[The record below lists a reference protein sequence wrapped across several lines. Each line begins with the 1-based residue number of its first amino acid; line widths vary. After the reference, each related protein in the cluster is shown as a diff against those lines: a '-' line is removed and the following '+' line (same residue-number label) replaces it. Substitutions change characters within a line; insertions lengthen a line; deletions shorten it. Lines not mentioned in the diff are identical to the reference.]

1 MTKGQIESKL
11 SEAISKFE
19 IEQMG
24 RGPEKIRTIIFQ
36 DLIIIRLKGFLSTS
50 EKSLAQN
57 KEGIVLIKK
66 LRTALF
72 ENAREG
78 LEEAIKSVI
87 DVNIISTY
95 SDVSTKTGE
104 KIIAVVVDQDI
115 LAARILGIKYQ
126 DIRKKIEVITLAV
139 AEKVI
144 YDLEDK
150 LKESWD
156 LDESKFIDAK

>member
-36 DLIIIRLKGFLSTS
+36 DLIIIRLKGFLSAS

-57 KEGIVLIKK
+57 KEGIDLIKK
-66 LRTALF
+66 VRTALF

-87 DVNIISTY
+87 DVEIISTY

-104 KIIAVVVDQDI
+104 KIIAVVVNQDI
-115 LAARILGIKYQ
+115 EEII
-126 DIRKKIEVITLAV
+126 ITQ
-139 AEKVI
+139 ENWKTI
-144 YDLEDK
+144 
-150 LKESWD
+150 
-156 LDESKFIDAK
+156 

>member
-50 EKSLAQN
+50 EKNLAQN
-57 KEGIVLIKK
+57 KDGVELIKK
-66 LRTALF
+66 IRTALF
-72 ENAREG
+72 ENAREE
-78 LEEAIKSVI
+78 LEAVIKSVI
-87 DVNIISTY
+87 DIEIISTY

-104 KIIAVVVDQDI
+104 KIIAVVSD
-115 LAARILGIKYQ
+115 KN
-126 DIRKKIEVITLAV
+126 IEEMIS
-139 AEKVI
+139 
-144 YDLEDK
+144 D
-150 LKESWD
+150 
-156 LDESKFIDAK
+156 

>member
-11 SEAISKFE
+11 CEVISKFE

-50 EKSLAQN
+50 ERSLAQN
-57 KEGIVLIKK
+57 KEGVDLIKK
-66 LRTALF
+66 VRTALF
-72 ENAREG
+72 ENSREC
-78 LEEAIKSVI
+78 LEDAVKSVI

-104 KIIAVVVDQDI
+104 KIIAIVIDQDI
-115 LAARILGIKYQ
+115 ENLI
-126 DIRKKIEVITLAV
+126 
-139 AEKVI
+139 
-144 YDLEDK
+144 
-150 LKESWD
+150 S
-156 LDESKFIDAK
+156 